1 MILCRVSGIVV
12 VTHGSLIS
20 PWMPQGVQR
29 ATPLTGPRG
38 HVKRERERDQRTA
51 GLAVRKRGTGTLT
64 KYASSGEGEMD
75 QG

>member
-1 MILCRVSGIVV
+1 MS
-12 VTHGSLIS
+12 HASN
-20 PWMPQGVQR
+20 R
-29 ATPLTGPRG
+29 ATWSRE
-38 HVKRERERDQRTA
+38 ERERDQRTA